1 MMKQYDYEKD
11 NIKNSLTINQIQEIV
26 SEFGGEPKLQNDILI
41 CKTICHHNVN
51 ELNEAS
57 HKLYYYDNTHLFRCY
72 TGGCSEPTF
81 DIFELIRKIKT
92 FRDNREWS
100 LPEAIEFIAN
110 YFNFS
115 PIERKEQELRLE
127 DFDYIDEYDRISN
140 ISLETQI
147 VELKEYDD
155 KFLKNFP
162 HPIIQP
168 WIDDGI
174 SQEIMNYFEIC
185 YDPKN
190 CGIIIPHRDID
201 GKLIGIRERLLI
213 EEDIERFGKY
223 RPLKVNQKMYNH
235 PLSFSLYGLYQNKEH
250 IEQIKKAF
258 VFESEK
264 SVMQYAT
271 MFGQENNIACAIC
284 GSSFINYQ
292 AWLLI
297 NLGVKEIIIGL
308 DRQFQELGDNEHK
321 KLVKNLK
328 GIQNKYGR
336 FVTISYLFDKECI
349 FNYKSSP
356 TDEGIDKFLKLYNE
370 RVNLYD

>member
-11 NIKNSLTINQIQEIV
+11 NIKNSLTINQIQEII
-26 SEFGGEPKLQNDILI
+26 SEFGGEPKLQNDILV

-127 DFDYIDEYDRISN
+127 DFDYINDYDRIAN
-140 ISLETQI
+140 ISLDTQI
-147 VELKEYDD
+147 VELKTYDD

-162 HPIIQP
+162 RPIIQP
-168 WIDDGI
+168 WIKDGI
-174 SQEIMNYFEIC
+174 SQEVMNYFEIC

-190 CGIIIPHRDID
+190 CGIIIPHRDIN
-201 GKLIGIRERLLI
+201 GGLIGIRERLLDP
-213 EEDIERFGKY
+213 EDVDRFGKY
-223 RPLKVNQKMYNH
+223 RPLKVNRQLYNH
-235 PLSFSLYGLYQNKEH
+235 PLSFSLYGLYQNQEH
-250 IEQIKKAF
+250 IKQMQKAF

-264 SVMQYAT
+264 AVMQYAT
-271 MFGQENNIACAIC
+271 MFGQENNLAVAIC

-308 DRQFQELGDNEHK
+308 DRQFQELNDNEHK
-321 KLVKNLK
+321 KLVKNFK
-328 GIQNKYGR
+328 AIQNKYGK
-336 FVTISYLFDKECI
+336 FVTISFMFDKEGI
-349 FNYKSSP
+349 LGYKSSP
-356 TDEGIDKFLKLYNE
+356 TDEGIDKFLKLYKE
-370 RVNLYD
+370 RVNIYD